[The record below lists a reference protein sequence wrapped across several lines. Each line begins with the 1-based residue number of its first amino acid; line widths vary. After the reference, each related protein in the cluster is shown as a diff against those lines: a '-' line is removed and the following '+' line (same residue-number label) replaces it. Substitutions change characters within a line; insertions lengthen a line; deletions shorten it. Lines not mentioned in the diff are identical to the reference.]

1 MNVLIT
7 GGAGFIGSH
16 TTELMIQKGIP
27 VTVFDNLSTGKLSNL
42 KRCGDANVVEGD
54 ICDMSALKRAI
65 AGATHVI
72 HLAAQVSVQQSISNP
87 IHSQR
92 TNIVGFLNVLEA
104 ARENGINRLVY
115 ASSAAVYGT
124 PAKLPL
130 DDSTSASPLSPY
142 GLEKYINDQ
151 YATLYRTL
159 HGISTMGLRYFN
171 VYGERQDPKSPYSGV
186 ISKFLDAS
194 LSGEPVSIFGDG
206 TQSRDFIYVKDIA
219 RVNLAALCSNVVGT
233 ANVATGNS
241 ISLNELLDVISQVN
255 GRYVERSYEP
265 AKDGDIKNSSVS
277 IDRLNQLITEPMI
290 DIYSGLSKTI
300 ENRS

>member
-1 MNVLIT
+1 M
-7 GGAGFIGSH
+7 
-16 TTELMIQKGIP
+16 
-27 VTVFDNLSTGKLSNL
+27 TVFDNLSTGKLSNL